1 MSQERNEEML
11 ELDQMLAQMAQET
24 PEMPADFHAR
34 WTEAVRA
41 EAGQKKTEKQQDS
54 RRQWRY
60 ILSAAAAFVFLIGGT
75 LLTRSMDQKDR
86 TNKTAVIETAGIP
99 SEDTVTDADGEEDL
113 FIAVNEA
120 AEEAETDMAE
130 PMAAAVRPNEAVAAM
145 GAKAAGQANAAM
157 DAAMDT
163 AMEEAAEEAPAEDAG
178 AEAAEKTAEEPA
190 AETAGEQPEAAEE
203 PVQES
208 EFVSFLKDLGIFTLK
223 ALAAAAAIAAV
234 VFGVKAFRKARKK

>member
-41 EAGQKKTEKQQDS
+41 EAGQQKTEKQQDS

-60 ILSAAAAFVFLIGGT
+60 VLSAAAVFVFLIGGT

-86 TNKTAVIETAGIP
+86 TNKVAVTENTGNTV
-99 SEDTVTDADGEEDL
+99 SDTDGEEDL

>member
-86 TNKTAVIETAGIP
+86 TNKVAVTENTGNTV
-99 SEDTVTDADGEEDL
+99 SDTDGEEDL
-113 FIAVNEA
+113 FMAVNEA

-163 AMEEAAEEAPAEDAG
+163 AMEEAPAEDAG
-178 AEAAEKTAEEPA
+178 AEKAAEKTAEEPA
-190 AETAGEQPEAAEE
+190 AETAGEQPEAAEK